1 MTPCHSVVLNE
12 ITCKKRHSYLPD
24 SCNLKS
30 NVAYYLIHL
39 QKGNSVRH
47 YISVILILIFYSG
60 LSAQTDTSKQ
70 KNDTLPDRF
79 YLLQKVE
86 RNGVTMPE
94 VEIKEVTIVGG
105 GSRSSARKRD
115 FRKYEKLIY
124 NIKKVYPYAIVV
136 RERLNQVNEELKT
149 IESERER
156 KAYLK
161 EVEKDVFAKYEDEIA
176 HLTISQGKILIK
188 LIDRETQNTSYEL
201 IKEYRGRISAAF
213 WQGIARLFGTN
224 LKAEYDRF
232 GDDAAI
238 EMILLEIEAG
248 RL

>member
-1 MTPCHSVVLNE
+1 MV
-12 ITCKKRHSYLPD
+12 IA
-24 SCNLKS
+24 NLIL
-30 NVAYYLIHL
+30 VYYLIHL
-39 QKGNSVRH
+39 HKANSVRE
-47 YISVILILIFYSG
+47 YICIVLIFFLSVG
-60 LSAQTDTSKQ
+60 LSAQTDTSKHS
-70 KNDTLPDRF
+70 NDSLPDRF

-94 VEIKEVTIVGG
+94 VEIKEVTIIGG
-105 GSRSSARKRD
+105 GSKSSARKRD
-115 FRKYEKLIY
+115 YRRYERFIY
-124 NIKKVYPYAIVV
+124 NIKKVYPYAIIV
-136 RERLNQVNEELKT
+136 RERINLVNEELKSINT
-149 IESERER
+149 EKER

-161 EVEKDVFAKYEDEIA
+161 SVEKDVFAEYEDEIA
-176 HLTISQGKILIK
+176 NLTITQGKILIK

-201 IKEYRGRISAAF
+201 IRDYRGRISAAF

-232 GDDAAI
+232 GEDAAL

>member
-1 MTPCHSVVLNE
+1 M
-12 ITCKKRHSYLPD
+12 R
-24 SCNLKS
+24 
-30 NVAYYLIHL
+30 
-39 QKGNSVRH
+39 
-47 YISVILILIFYSG
+47 LILSIIILFLSLT
-60 LSAQTDTSKQ
+60 LSAQNDSLKH
-70 KNDTLPDRF
+70 KNDSLPDRF

-86 RNGVTMPE
+86 RNGVAMPE

-105 GSRSSARKRD
+105 ASKTSSTRRD
-115 FRKYEKLIY
+115 FRRYERLIY
-124 NIKKVYPYAIVV
+124 NIKMAYPFALIV
-136 RERLNQVNEELKT
+136 RDRLSLVNDDMKKLKT
-149 IESERER
+149 ERER

-161 EVEKDVFAKYEDEIA
+161 NVEKDVFAQYENDIA
-176 HLTISQGKILIK
+176 HLTITQGIILIK

-201 IKEYRGRISAAF
+201 IKEYRGWISAFF

-238 EMILLEIEAG
+238 EMILIEIEAG